1 MTCIS
6 HAEIPALKRTDLRF
20 TSRPTGAG
28 SMLLAMTPCCD
39 GRERQLGSAEMV
51 MDLNPSA
58 QPNSLAVKVPP
69 QP

>member
-1 MTCIS
+1 
-6 HAEIPALKRTDLRF
+6 
-20 TSRPTGAG
+20 
-28 SMLLAMTPCCD
+28 MLLAMTPCCD